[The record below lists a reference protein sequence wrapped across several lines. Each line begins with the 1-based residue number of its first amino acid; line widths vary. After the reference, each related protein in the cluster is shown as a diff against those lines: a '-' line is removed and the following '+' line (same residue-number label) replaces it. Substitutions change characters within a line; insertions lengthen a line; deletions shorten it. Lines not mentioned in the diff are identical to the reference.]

1 MANHQ
6 WKTISMKRV
15 RKMLKR
21 ILSYDLSIVG
31 VVIDEGT
38 SHGVDQDSKDHGHG
52 GVGEDNKV
60 HN

>member
-1 MANHQ
+1 
-6 WKTISMKRV
+6 
-15 RKMLKR
+15 MLKR